1 VHDGAAIKEGFGV
14 WKEYFY
20 HVLFQEQEAKIRAES
35 EKRNRAEEKRRE
47 EERKERLV
55 HVKTRSDFMIKY
67 FSEKVSPAVHDR
79 AAKMSCWGVW
89 KEE

>member
-1 VHDGAAIKEGFGV
+1 MKEGLGV

-20 HVLFQEQEAKIRAES
+20 RVLFREQEAKMREES
-35 EKRNRAEEKRRE
+35 EKRNREEEKRRE
-47 EERKERLV
+47 EENETRRKERLV
-55 HVKTRSDFMIKY
+55 RVKTRSDFMIKY
-67 FSEKVSPAVHDR
+67 FSEKVSPAVHDK